1 MIKNKFILAQL
12 ALVLTT
18 MIWGF
23 TFTIVQESL
32 TTACPPYAFSGYRFG
47 LAALGCILLLDFKN
61 LKFTKQEIIGGI
73 YCGLFLFIG
82 YAFQNYG
89 LMHTTPTKSAFI
101 TGTSIIMVPI
111 ILVILKLQKVSLK
124 IWIASLLATLGM
136 YFLLNPQGNGLQY
149 GDILTFGCAL
159 GFAIHLIIQD
169 KYTKQCRTMFLFFP
183 QLVTVSLL
191 SFIFNGIFDTQKII
205 WTEQLYM
212 SLAITGI
219 LATLFGIGAM
229 VWAQKIISPS
239 RTAIIFSMEPVFA
252 AIFAMAVIGEFLSL
266 IEWIGGVLII
276 LGVLYCELGPK
287 SK

>member
-1 MIKNKFILAQL
+1 MIKNKFLLAQL

-47 LAALGCILLLDFKN
+47 IAALGCFFLLDFKN
-61 LKFTKQEIIGGI
+61 ITFSKQEITGGI
-73 YCGLFLFIG
+73 ICGLFLFIG

-111 ILVILKLQKVSLK
+111 ILVIMRLQNVSFK
-124 IWIASLLATLGM
+124 IWISSILATIGM
-136 YFLLNPQGNGLQY
+136 YFLLNPKGNGLEY

-159 GFAIHLIIQD
+159 GFAIHLIFQD
-169 KYTKQCRTMFLFFP
+169 KFTKKSRTMFLFFP
-183 QLVTVSLL
+183 QLVTVSVL
-191 SFIFNGIFDTQKII
+191 SFLFNNIFETQEII
-205 WTEQLYM
+205 WTNQLLL
-212 SLAITGI
+212 SLSITGI
-219 LATLFGIGAM
+219 LATLFGIGTM

-239 RTAIIFSMEPVFA
+239 RTAIIFSMEPLFA
-252 AIFAMAVIGEFLSL
+252 AVFAMAVIGEFLTI
-266 IEWIGGVLII
+266 IEWFGGSLII
-276 LGVLYCELGPK
+276 LGVLYSELGSK